1 MNIKTLVNI
10 NKPLVLASK
19 SPRRKFLLE
28 MLGLK
33 FEIIPSNFE
42 EEKVST
48 EIEPAAYVKHL
59 AEEKAKEVAN
69 RIGNQKV
76 LISADTIVVLDNKI
90 INKPYDKQDAFDIL
104 SSLSDNEHYVYSG
117 VSLKS
122 EGKQIT
128 DYAKTKVRFRN
139 LSENEIW
146 AYIETGS
153 PMDKAGA
160 YGIQDDF
167 GALFVKEITGCYY
180 NIVGF
185 PLETF
190 YRMLKEMF
198 GEVQK

>member
-1 MNIKTLVNI
+1 MNIKSLVNI
-10 NKPLVLASK
+10 DKPMVLASK

-28 MLGLK
+28 MLGLQ
-33 FEIIPSNFE
+33 FEIVPSNFE
-42 EEKVST
+42 EENVST

-90 INKPYDKQDAFDIL
+90 INKPYDKQDAFNIL

-122 EGKQIT
+122 EEKQIT
-128 DYAKTKVRFRN
+128 HYAKTKVRFRD

-198 GEVQK
+198 SEVQK